1 MAYNSE
7 ALSVLYFLSLVSF
20 SFKEFIFT
28 SQKKKKKRP
37 GFLMKNANLIIQS
50 QLEFLFCNKE
60 LRGIFSLLI
69 GIKIAVCIIEQVPGQ
84 LQLLIEARSRA
95 MLSDEGLLGML

>member
-1 MAYNSE
+1 
-7 ALSVLYFLSLVSF
+7 
-20 SFKEFIFT
+20 
-28 SQKKKKKRP
+28 
-37 GFLMKNANLIIQS
+37 MKNANLIIQS